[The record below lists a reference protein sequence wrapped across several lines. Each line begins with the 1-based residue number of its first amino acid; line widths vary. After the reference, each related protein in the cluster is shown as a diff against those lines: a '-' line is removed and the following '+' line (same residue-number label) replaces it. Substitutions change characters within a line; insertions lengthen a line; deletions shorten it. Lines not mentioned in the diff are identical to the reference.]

1 MTEIQFHHGAA
12 QELREAVRYYERQ
25 VAGLGNAFIAEVE
38 RTTALILDQP
48 QHRLCDVAT
57 LSPNAGEALPLHRRL
72 RNTGRHA
79 LCHCRGPSTP
89 TATLLASQGVRT
101 GRALQVLKPER
112 TIQSDNAR
120 RPLRQR
126 SFSHRLRQQTAFG
139 LTYDSTCGR
148 VRAVGR

>member
-38 RTTALILDQP
+38 RTTALILDNP
-48 QHRLCDVAT
+48 GIGAVTWPA

-72 RNTGRHA
+72 WNTGRHA
-79 LCHCRGPSTP
+79 VCHRRGPSTSA
-89 TATLLASQGVRT
+89 ATLLESQDMRT

-112 TIQSDNAR
+112 TMQGGNAR
-120 RPLRQR
+120 RVLRQR
-126 SFSHRLRQQTAFG
+126 SFSHRLRQQPAIW
-139 LTYDSTCGR
+139 
-148 VRAVGR
+148 V